1 MAHLQNNEAANS
13 PDAVH
18 EALRKITH
26 ALHEPNSHE
35 QVEVAF
41 GASDDVIRLPNDLAK
56 VLREV
61 LVNAAAGR
69 SVSVIPSQAEL
80 TTQQAADILNVSRPH
95 VVKLMNEG
103 TLPGHKTGSHRRIY
117 AADVQAYKHQRD
129 IDARTAADEL
139 TALSEETGIY

>member
-1 MAHLQNNEAANS
+1 M
-13 PDAVH
+13 
-18 EALRKITH
+18 
-26 ALHEPNSHE
+26 
-35 QVEVAF
+35 
-41 GASDDVIRLPNDLAK
+41 
-56 VLREV
+56 
-61 LVNAAAGR
+61 
-69 SVSVIPSQAEL
+69 
-80 TTQQAADILNVSRPH
+80 SRPH